1 MGAATG
7 KKLKRLELP
16 PNTGESISTALL
28 GSSITLLHDLE
39 SQAELAFTL
48 PTPAGESAPIYLL
61 RHAETPFWYIPF
73 HGIDFMSA
81 GNNVEVA
88 FTRTWSAL
96 YQLGVRDVLSGAATG
111 CIHPDMKPGDLV
123 VIDDFIDFATSR
135 PRSIL
140 TEIWEQLPYTF
151 AAFVPPLCPELTQI
165 LNNCV
170 QSYRYGNVFST
181 ATFGQFE
188 GHRYE
193 TPAEIQMALRAGADV
208 VAHHN
213 ASEAIYARELGIH
226 YAAVLYVTNYAAGLS
241 TDWIAAADYEKSSRL
256 GKQQCADFLL
266 EAVVRTAQRSPECL
280 VCPGPETQPLYVSGP
295 AGRSSLKP
303 TYR

>member
-1 MGAATG
+1 MR
-7 KKLKRLELP
+7 RLDSP
-16 PNTGESISTALL
+16 PKTGESITTALL
-28 GSSITLLHDLE
+28 GSSITLLHQLE
-39 SQAELAFTL
+39 SQAELTFTL

-61 RHAETPFWYIPF
+61 RHEQTPFWYIPF
-73 HGIDFMSA
+73 HGIDFMTSS
-81 GNNVEVA
+81 NNVEVA

-96 YQLGVRDVLSGAATG
+96 HQLGVRDVLSGAATG

-123 VIDDFIDFATSR
+123 IIDDFIDFATSR

-140 TEIWEQLPYTF
+140 TELWEQLPYTF

-165 LNNCV
+165 LDNCV
-170 QSYRYGNVFST
+170 QAYRFGDVFST

-193 TPAEIQMALRAGADV
+193 SPAEIQMAQRAGADV

-226 YAAVLYVTNYAAGLS
+226 YAAILYVTNYAAGLS
-241 TDWIAAADYEKSSRL
+241 TDWVAAADYEETSRQ

-266 EAVVRTAQRSPECL
+266 DAVVRSAQRSPECV
-280 VCPGPETQPLYVSGP
+280 VCPGPDSQPLYVSGP
-295 AGRSSLKP
+295 AAASTLKP
-303 TYR
+303 IYR